1 MLHCTRIHVQEH
13 IGVTNG
19 WLKAAL
25 DGRRSPTVDFRDGNE
40 GPAWVHLTRDR
51 PGGGVFALLNRMTPL
66 SDRLSTDAAAR
77 AERKAPLRPV
87 TATLVLGAMVGVAVA
102 CGWLGSTVAQAT
114 TVRAQA
120 ERIEAASSA
129 GFTDE
134 ALIAAA
140 GGLDASAL
148 AIARRHDPYTVA
160 GSAQRDRQAELVTA
174 RLETLRSSE
183 RPSELRQISLTSRP
197 DPARPF
203 RLSGALDQSRDL
215 ECLTQAAYYEARG
228 EGRDGMRAVAQV
240 VLNRVRHSAFPK
252 TVCGVVYQGAN
263 RRTGCQFSF
272 TCDGS
277 MRANVNPAAW
287 NRARAVASSALS
299 GEVYG
304 AVGNATFFHTTG
316 VAPGWRNS
324 MIRVGQVGDHLFY
337 SFGGRSGSRD
347 AFRYQPSPSAP
358 SEPRLVQAGLDP
370 VAPVRQ
376 AGQAIAY
383 SVLLSQDDRADTRPE
398 TVSPVEKAPDSR
410 PAPKPEPLS
419 PPAPAEPETASVAA
433 PAV

>member
-1 MLHCTRIHVQEH
+1 MSE
-13 IGVTNG
+13 
-19 WLKAAL
+19 
-25 DGRRSPTVDFRDGNE
+25 
-40 GPAWVHLTRDR
+40 
-51 PGGGVFALLNRMTPL
+51 
-66 SDRLSTDAAAR
+66 RLSTDAAAR
-77 AERKAPLRPV
+77 ADRKAPLRPL
-87 TATLVLGAMVGVAVA
+87 TATLVLGAMVGVAVG
-102 CGWLGSTVAQAT
+102 CGWLGNTVAQAT
-114 TVRAQA
+114 TIRAQA
-120 ERIEAASSA
+120 ERIAAASSA

-134 ALIAAA
+134 ALNAAA

-160 GSAQRDRQAELVTA
+160 GSAQRDRQAELLTA
-174 RLETLRSSE
+174 RLETLRGST
-183 RPSELRQISLTSRP
+183 RPTGLRQINLTSTP

-203 RLSGALDQSRDL
+203 RLGGALDQSRDL

-263 RRTGCQFSF
+263 RRVGCQFSF
-272 TCDGS
+272 TCNGS
-277 MRANVNPAAW
+277 MRGTVNRTAW

-299 GEVYG
+299 GDVYP

-337 SFGGRSGSRD
+337 RFGGRTGSRD
-347 AFRYQPSPSAP
+347 AFRYQPSPSATV
-358 SEPRLVQAGLDP
+358 EPRLIQAGIDP
-370 VAPVRQ
+370 TTPVRQ

-383 SVLLSQDDRADTRPE
+383 SVLLAQEDRTAPRGESVTPAEKGADSQPI
-398 TVSPVEKAPDSR
+398 PVA
-410 PAPKPEPLS
+410 KPEPVTPS
-419 PPAPAEPETASVAA
+419 APSEPETASVAS
-433 PAV
+433 PSV